1 MFEPLFDDPIRAVSK
16 HFNVLEVREVS
27 GGYDFLVTP
36 LPGSD
41 LKQEFRLL
49 VEDLDELDMLPKLL
63 RTEQGAYLILVRRV
77 RRPSPLAAW
86 KSLLSL
92 VVSAATVWISG
103 WMLSSSF
110 RDLVTRVDVQFVSEL
125 GRSMK
130 LIDPIFFVIPL
141 FAILGVHELGHM
153 MATRWWGGDW
163 EPPIFI
169 PGPPPLGTF
178 GAVIRSA
185 KVPVNRDEVFDMG
198 ISGPLS
204 GFIPAVAV
212 TVIGLLTSPVLPSE
226 VAAQLAKEEGLQFVP
241 TPLLFGLIQRG
252 LSVPEGTALIMSPIA
267 FAGWAG
273 LILTFLNLLPAG
285 QLDGG
290 HVIYAIIPSGRARA
304 ALGMLAVLVAMI
316 YSPFMALLVALF
328 TFTRHPPPLDEVSSL
343 STSRKVVGSLV
354 YLAVLLLTA
363 PLPL

>member
-16 HFNVLEVREVS
+16 HFQVLDVREVG
-27 GGYDFLVTP
+27 GGYDFLVSP

-41 LKQEFRLL
+41 VKSEFRLL
-49 VEDLDELDMLPKLL
+49 VNDLSDMDMLPKLV
-63 RTEQGAYLILVRRV
+63 RSREGPYLLLVRRI
-77 RRPSPLAAW
+77 RRPGPLAAW

-92 VVSAATVWISG
+92 AVSAATVWISG
-103 WMLSSSF
+103 SILSSSF
-110 RDLVTRVDVQFVSEL
+110 RDLVTRVDVQFISEL
-125 GRSMK
+125 GRSMR

-141 FAILGVHELGHM
+141 FAILGIHEFGHM
-153 MATRWWGGDW
+153 LATRRWGGEW
-163 EPPIFI
+163 EPPVFI

-198 ISGPLS
+198 LSGPIS

-212 TVIGLLTSPVLPSE
+212 TVLGLLTSPVLPSE
-226 VAAQLAKEEGLQFVP
+226 VAVQLSKQEGLQFVP

-252 LSVPEGTALIMSPIA
+252 LTVPEGTVVIMSPIA

-290 HVIYAIIPSGRARA
+290 HVVYALVPNARFRSV
-304 ALGMLAVLVAMI
+304 LGLMAVLVAML

-328 TFTRHPPPLDEVSSL
+328 TFTRHPPPLDEVSPL
-343 STSRKVVGSLV
+343 STSRKVVGLAI

-363 PLPL
+363 PVPL